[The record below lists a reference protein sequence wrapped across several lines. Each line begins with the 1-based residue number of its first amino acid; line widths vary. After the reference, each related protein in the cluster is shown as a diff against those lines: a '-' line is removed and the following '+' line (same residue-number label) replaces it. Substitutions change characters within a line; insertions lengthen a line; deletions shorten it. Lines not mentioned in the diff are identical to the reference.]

1 MKLLLICAMSLA
13 ACAAASAQERQTGGH
28 VTPPDP
34 LFERMGKDQSLN
46 SRSVT
51 GTILTIDSARGEL
64 TIEGADKAQL
74 TFVVDAKVQ
83 LKADKDSAM
92 GGKKDL
98 TLSDYTPGQVVKIS
112 YRVADNKALAVRL
125 KRARS

>member
-1 MKLLLICAMSLA
+1 MRLLLICIVFAA
-13 ACAAASAQERQTGGH
+13 ACGAAMGQERVTGGPA
-28 VTPPDP
+28 TTPDP
-34 LFERMGKDQSLN
+34 LHERMGRDPSVY

-51 GTILTIDSARGEL
+51 GKILTIDSAHGVL
-64 TIEGADKAQL
+64 TIERADKAQL

-98 TLSDYTPGQVVKIS
+98 SLSDYTAGQVVKIS
-112 YRVADNKALAVRL
+112 YRVSDNKALAVRL
-125 KRARS
+125 KRTRS